1 MDKQEVREIVKIT
14 LEELIKSKLIVTDSY
29 KYILGVVESRLQRFF
44 NNTNK
49 SDPELHSILK
59 QLSDDEYIDV
69 IFLLYRDNV
78 TIERVA
84 EIFDRDISTIK
95 RNKKRLIK
103 LIYEALEE
111 G

>member
-14 LEELIKSKLIVTDSY
+14 LEEILRSKLVVTDSY
-29 KYILGVVESRLQRFF
+29 RYILEVVEARFMRFF
-44 NNTNK
+44 NNANK
-49 SDPELHSILK
+49 SDPALLQALK
-59 QLSDDEYIDV
+59 QLSDDEYIDI
-69 IFLLYRDNV
+69 IFLLYRDCV

-84 EIFDRDISTIK
+84 EIFDKDVSTIK